1 MKKLLLIGIVLT
13 ALLGFFLWKM
23 LGTDEVL
30 IPKPKGYFRIDLP
43 PSAYR
48 NFEASCPFTI
58 PVSEFATIELFDNKM
73 KGDSC
78 RFNIFYPKLNARIHC
93 TFLPIDGNI
102 NDLVGDAYGFAAKH
116 EMKASAIE
124 RIWIESPERDVFGIQ
139 YNIEGGAASPVQFFL
154 TDSTQHFFRGALYF
168 DFAPNPDS
176 LPPVLK
182 FIRND
187 IQKITDEIAWR

>member
-1 MKKLLLIGIVLT
+1 
-13 ALLGFFLWKM
+13 
-23 LGTDEVL
+23 
-30 IPKPKGYFRIDLP
+30 
-43 PSAYR
+43 
-48 NFEASCPFTI
+48 
-58 PVSEFATIELFDNKM
+58 
-73 KGDSC
+73 
-78 RFNIFYPKLNARIHC
+78 
-93 TFLPIDGNI
+93 LPIDGNI

-176 LPPVLK
+176 LAPVLK

>member
-1 MKKLLLIGIVLT
+1 MKKILIFVILLTVLMGIVL
-13 ALLGFFLWKM
+13 WRM
-23 LGTDEVL
+23 LGQEEVL

-43 PSAYR
+43 SAGYR
-48 NFEASCPFTI
+48 KFDAQCPFTI
-58 PVSEFATIELFDNKM
+58 PVSEFASVELFDNQI

-78 RFNIFYPKLNARIHC
+78 RFNLFYPKLNARIHC
-93 TFLPIDGNI
+93 TFLPVNGNI
-102 NDLVGDAYGFAAKH
+102 NELVGDAYAFAAKH

-124 RIWIESPERDVFGIQ
+124 RMWIEDNERNVFGIQ

-176 LPPVLK
+176 IAPVLK
-182 FIRND
+182 FIQRD
-187 IQKITDEIAWR
+187 IQKITDEIQWR